1 MMYAC
6 LGLTET
12 ATQQQIEAA
21 YRQKV
26 QEVHP
31 DMGGTAAEFCA
42 VQEAY
47 RALTDPTLPM
57 RKPQEVQ
64 QEETKTLVLR
74 QPDGRTETQ
83 RLWLRAHDG
92 DCRILT
98 TSQWSGTAA
107 GPEKRT
113 SEPGSRY
120 ERGSAAKPDVVLG
133 NWSPLPTE

>member
-1 MMYAC
+1 MYAC
-6 LGLTET
+6 LGVDET
-12 ATQQQIEAA
+12 ATQEQIEAA

-26 QEVHP
+26 RKVHP
-31 DMGGTAAEFCA
+31 DMGGTAEAFCA
-42 VQEAY
+42 LQEAY

-57 RKPQEVQ
+57 RKPQEMH

-74 QPDGRTETQ
+74 RPDGRIETQ
-83 RLWLRAHDG
+83 HLWLRAQDG

-107 GPEKRT
+107 DPEKRA
-113 SEPGSRY
+113 SGPGSHCG
-120 ERGSAAKPDVVLG
+120 RGSAAAPDVVLG